1 MDETETKH
9 GGATTESYENSPVSE
24 SDSGVASGISC
35 EDISQTGAEA
45 KVSECLCMI
54 LPEVVCRIKYYFN
67 GTTSFTGSV
76 TRECRNI

>member
-45 KVSECLCMI
+45 KVSECLCM
-54 LPEVVCRIKYYFN
+54 YYLKLC
-67 GTTSFTGSV
+67 V
-76 TRECRNI
+76 E